1 MFPIRLDGFGVVTN
15 AVTISNYPF
24 KDFRISSMVL
34 PILKEAVAPC
44 F

>member
-1 MFPIRLDGFGVVTN
+1 MFPIRLDGFGVVT

-24 KDFRISSMVL
+24 KDFRILFYVL